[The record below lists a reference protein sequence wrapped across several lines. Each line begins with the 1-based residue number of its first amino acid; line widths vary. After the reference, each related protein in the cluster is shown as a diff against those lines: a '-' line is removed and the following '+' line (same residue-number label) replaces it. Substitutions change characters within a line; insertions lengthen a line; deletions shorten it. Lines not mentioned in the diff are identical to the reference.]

1 MFQICHHQVTFLK
14 HFPTLVFVYI
24 SLVLSIGSLHVRSHL
39 GMNLQ
44 SLFCHTIHCF
54 ASSKYGWHDGL
65 IINMVWGISI
75 DNLKRC
81 FANRLIH
88 HIVVNK
94 LNMWQ
99 YSLPVPLLINTNITQ
114 HIFQSSFD
122 YLCLS
127 ICLKKEGTTKLQLHV
142 KFILQMMPKLTSE
155 LPIPVRINSLWNIM

>member
-1 MFQICHHQVTFLK
+1 MSSPNLPLEKTFRHQCLFASALYLALVTSKWAFTY
-14 HFPTLVFVYI
+14 PVYHI
-24 SLVLSIGSLHVRSHL
+24 
-39 GMNLQ
+39 
-44 SLFCHTIHCF
+44 THCF
-54 ASSKYGWHDGL
+54 ASSCYYWQYNQIKD
-65 IINMVWGISI
+65 MVWGISI
-75 DNLKRC
+75 DNVKRC

-99 YSLPVPLLINTNITQ
+99 YSFPVPLLINTNITQ